1 MHLCLQPTDSIYQEY
16 SDSNKWGE
24 TYITM
29 SVFKTTLSTL
39 NQAYE
44 IQAGACDIRKCT
56 LLC

>member
-1 MHLCLQPTDSIYQEY
+1 MYQEY